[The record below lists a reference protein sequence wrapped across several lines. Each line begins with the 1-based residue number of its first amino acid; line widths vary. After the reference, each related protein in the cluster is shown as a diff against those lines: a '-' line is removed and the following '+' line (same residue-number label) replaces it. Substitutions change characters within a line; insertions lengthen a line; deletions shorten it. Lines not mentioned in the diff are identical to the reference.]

1 MNTSSLSMY
10 SFGEPW
16 REFWPHVLMG
26 AKFTP
31 HLHFLPSVALVK
43 TGLLR
48 ASVPPA
54 ERVVNL
60 LFLLIDDKCVLCN
73 HKMQGVRQRNGYPS
87 NHNRNI
93 NRNPLPQRGL

>member
-1 MNTSSLSMY
+1 MY
-10 SFGEPW
+10 SFAEPW

-31 HLHFLPSVALVK
+31 HWPFLPSVAWVK

-60 LFLLIDDKCVLCN
+60 LFLLMDDKGVLGN
-73 HKMQGVRQRNGYPS
+73 HKMQGVRQRNGCPS
-87 NHNRNI
+87 KRKGTI
-93 NRNPLPQRGL
+93 T

>member
-54 ERVVNL
+54 ERVVNPAATAREL
-60 LFLLIDDKCVLCN
+60 SPQAEAN
-73 HKMQGVRQRNGYPS
+73 SRNTAE
-87 NHNRNI
+87 
-93 NRNPLPQRGL
+93 

>member
-31 HLHFLPSVALVK
+31 HLPFLPSVALVK

-48 ASVPPA
+48 ASGASSGAGGESSLSFYERERRSVQPQDVGCAPA
-54 ERVVNL
+54 KW
-60 LFLLIDDKCVLCN
+60 I
-73 HKMQGVRQRNGYPS
+73 
-87 NHNRNI
+87 
-93 NRNPLPQRGL
+93 PQN